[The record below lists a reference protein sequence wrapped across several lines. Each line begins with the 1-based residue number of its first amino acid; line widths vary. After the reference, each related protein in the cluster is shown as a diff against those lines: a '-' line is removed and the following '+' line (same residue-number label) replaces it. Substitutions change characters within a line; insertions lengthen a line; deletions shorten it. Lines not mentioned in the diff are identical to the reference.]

1 MGRQIKDQPWTG
13 QDQFIASKE
22 AGKPTRIVNIGGAR
36 VNISQP
42 AGDTRFKNNGL
53 GGSNFESSSPSLPS
67 SCLDGESAFFADLA
81 GTDMQMTI
89 PICKTCGLPTGDN
102 HNCADALR
110 QQQELERSFAFAA
123 QQQSNN
129 LKNQP
134 ALRMIPTPFSAIPS
148 PEAAV
153 PPPRPQPS
161 PQSSADTTAIEN
173 IETIKKRLGD
183 AIDRRYSP
191 DKDKVTARKKK
202 LRLAMMI
209 AKENSDKAHV
219 QAVLNSAV
227 RKDDAA
233 DLAED
238 VAVIHN
244 KYNDQDR
251 MDPDKDILSQ
261 G

>member
-1 MGRQIKDQPWTG
+1 ME
-13 QDQFIASKE
+13 AS
-22 AGKPTRIVNIGGAR
+22 KPTRILNIGGTR

-53 GGSNFESSSPSLPS
+53 GGSNFGSSPSSLPS
-67 SCLDGESAFFADLA
+67 SWLDGESAFFADFA
-81 GTDMQMTI
+81 GTDMQVTI
-89 PICKTCGLPTGDN
+89 PMCKTCGLPTGDN

-110 QQQELERSFAFAA
+110 QQEELERGFAFAA

-129 LKNQP
+129 LNNQP
-134 ALRMIPTPFSAIPS
+134 ALPMIPTPFSAIS
-148 PEAAV
+148 SSEAAV

-161 PQSSADTTAIEN
+161 PQSSADIKAIEN

-183 AIDRRYSP
+183 AIEGRYLP
-191 DKDKVTARKKK
+191 DMDKVTTRKKK
-202 LRLAMMI
+202 LRFAMMI
-209 AKENSDKAHV
+209 AKENSEKAHM
-219 QAVLNSAV
+219 QAVLNLAV
-227 RKDDAA
+227 RKDDTA

-244 KYNDQDR
+244 KYNGRDR
-251 MDPDKDILSQ
+251 MVHMAPDEDILSQ

>member
-1 MGRQIKDQPWTG
+1 
-13 QDQFIASKE
+13 
-22 AGKPTRIVNIGGAR
+22 
-36 VNISQP
+36 
-42 AGDTRFKNNGL
+42 
-53 GGSNFESSSPSLPS
+53 
-67 SCLDGESAFFADLA
+67 
-81 GTDMQMTI
+81 
-89 PICKTCGLPTGDN
+89 
-102 HNCADALR
+102 
-110 QQQELERSFAFAA
+110 
-123 QQQSNN
+123 
-129 LKNQP
+129 
-134 ALRMIPTPFSAIPS
+134 MIPTPFSAIPS